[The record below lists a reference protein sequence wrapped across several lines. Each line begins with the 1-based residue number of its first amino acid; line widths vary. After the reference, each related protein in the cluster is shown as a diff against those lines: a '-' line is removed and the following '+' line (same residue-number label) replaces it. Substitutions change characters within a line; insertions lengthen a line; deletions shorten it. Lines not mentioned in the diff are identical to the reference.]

1 MIGARR
7 PFDIPPSRTQNKRTR
22 VVKSS
27 GRGQPCAPQGNVVST
42 VRFVRPED
50 IHQARLPRAR
60 ENERLETVEKE
71 AARRAG
77 QDASRAKRYQ
87 YAPIGTPE
95 AFNVYKGELV
105 YSLCQ
110 PSQYLNARQNVD
122 RDAEEE
128 IFSHVG
134 GLSTEQEIRFAG
146 CCDFSPHET
155 SNDDEG
161 TIARAG
167 TRTVVNTGPNPIN
180 SGQVVYF
187 SPFAYAAQEPDGT
200 EPPLVREK
208 GQPGDKYRPALYG
221 LDGHDVYTALS
232 ALRRQIDGVVAR
244 YKQDGK
250 DMEAT
255 VADVHR
261 EIQNTWLVNHSVDFP
276 ARKYAELYAIWS
288 CVVHGVKPGSSNEYV
303 VEALIKLWYGD
314 ATNRVKSYLKSIGE
328 DERID
333 AHPIYNLRKGGGTAE
348 EKAKVDEYIRDAL
361 EQAFSKQEH
370 YLRSK
375 CIGTCI
381 RGGAPGQGI
390 DILIGYHW

>member
-1 MIGARR
+1 MLSQRR
-7 PFDIPPSRTQNKRTR
+7 TFDVAPSRIPTKRSR
-22 VVKSS
+22 VIKSS

-50 IHQARLPRAR
+50 IHQSRLPRSREYERAEAR
-60 ENERLETVEKE
+60 AKE
-71 AARRAG
+71 EARQEG
-77 QDASRAKRYQ
+77 VDATRAKRYQ

-110 PSQYLNARQNVD
+110 PNQYLNARQNVD

-134 GLSTEQEIRFAG
+134 GLGTDQEIRFAG

-221 LDGHDVYTALS
+221 LDGHDVYTAL
-232 ALRRQIDGVVAR
+232 AGLRKQIDGVVAR
-244 YKQDGK
+244 YKHDKK
-250 DMEAT
+250 DAENT
-255 VADVHR
+255 VAAVHK
-261 EIQNTWLVNHSVDFP
+261 EIHNTWLVNHAVDFP
-276 ARKYAELYAIWS
+276 ARKYAEIYAVWS
-288 CVVHGVKPGSSNEYV
+288 CLLHEVKPTDTSYTQK
-303 VEALIKLWYGD
+303 ALIRLWYGD
-314 ATNRVKSYLKSIGE
+314 ASNRVKAYLKSIGE
-328 DERID
+328 DERVD
-333 AHPIYNLRKGGGTAE
+333 AHPIFNTKDDALIL
-348 EKAKVDEYIRDAL
+348 EYTRDAL

-390 DILIGYHW
+390 DILLGYHW